1 MRVYPQ
7 KKLLGLVRSDP
18 RSHNKKETKTK
29 VLEASDLRA
38 FYKYYIIINQQFINV
53 NDELMYYFGPEIAG

>member
-1 MRVYPQ
+1 MDNS
-7 KKLLGLVRSDP
+7 VRPEWRNPDK
-18 RSHNKKETKTK
+18 NNK

-53 NDELMYYFGPEIAG
+53 NDELMYYFGLGSARLVLAG